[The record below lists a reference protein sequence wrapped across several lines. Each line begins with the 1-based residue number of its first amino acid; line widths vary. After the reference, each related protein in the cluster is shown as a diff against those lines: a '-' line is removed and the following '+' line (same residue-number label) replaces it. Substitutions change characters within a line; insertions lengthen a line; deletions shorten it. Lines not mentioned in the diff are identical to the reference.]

1 MNRCGNSHK
10 TKPRGTYDADS
21 TSSSSVKRELLSSW
35 SKLVELWVLA
45 DGAGALEEE
54 EVVVLFV
61 GLLSVES
68 LSAASPILLLFRFA
82 WPGMSLRMP
91 LEPDLLLSSRL
102 DFLLRSLEGMSL
114 VESIDLRRAR
124 VLLFSL
130 PGS

>member
-1 MNRCGNSHK
+1 VQQPPR
-10 TKPRGTYDADS
+10 TKQRGTYEVDS

>member
-1 MNRCGNSHK
+1 VQQPPR
-10 TKPRGTYDADS
+10 TKQRGTYEVDS

-45 DGAGALEEE
+45 DGAGALEEDE
-54 EVVVLFV
+54 AVVLFV

-68 LSAASPILLLFRFA
+68 LSAASRILLLFRFA
-82 WPGMSLRMP
+82 CPGMSLRMP

-102 DFLLRSLEGMSL
+102 EFLLRSLEGMSV
-114 VESIDLRRAR
+114 VESVDLRGAR

-130 PGS
+130 LGS